1 MTVLLTVSETAA
13 GAELNDVLAGAST
26 GLDLG
31 QVVNGSY
38 APVIDQNA
46 NTGVQ
51 DVYIRHDAV
60 IDPIE
65 NVSFYLGQFSGTY
78 GGANTASSDLSQ
90 ILAYGLADSGSS
102 KNNTDGLS
110 RGLHIDMDWQ
120 VSTTNQ
126 FLYSR
131 EATGQRRIFGKT
143 TSGLNGSSLA
153 LSFPMHQDAASFW
166 NGTAEV
172 DATTPVAGKIGKAS
186 DTILGNRGHFK
197 KRFYLHTAA
206 TEGGIQQWDFII
218 NFSFTA

>member
-1 MTVLLTVSETAA
+1 
-13 GAELNDVLAGAST
+13 
-26 GLDLG
+26 
-31 QVVNGSY
+31 
-38 APVIDQNA
+38 VIDQTL

-51 DVYIRHDAV
+51 DIYIRHDAA

-78 GGANTASSDLSQ
+78 GGATNATSDLST

-102 KNNTDGLS
+102 KNNADGNS

-131 EATGQRRIFGKT
+131 ESTGQRRIFGKT
-143 TSGLNGSSLA
+143 SSGKNGSNLA
-153 LSFPMHQDAASFW
+153 LSFPMHEDACSFW
-166 NGTAEV
+166 NGSAEV
-172 DATTPVAGKIGKAS
+172 DASAPEAGKIGKSTDAV
-186 DTILGNRGHFK
+186 LGNRGHFK

-206 TEGGIQQWDFII
+206 TDGGIAQWDFVI